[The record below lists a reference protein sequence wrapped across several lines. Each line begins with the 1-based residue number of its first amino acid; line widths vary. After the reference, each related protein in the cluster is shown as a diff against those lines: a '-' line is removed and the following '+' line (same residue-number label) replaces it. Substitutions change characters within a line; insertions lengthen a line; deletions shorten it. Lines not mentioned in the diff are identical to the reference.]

1 MHDCRHSGNS
11 SVEQGD
17 CSQSSPELGAVDGRH
32 WMRVGGTVASVLHLL
47 PATVSWRADAAFR
60 SLGSYVFPGIS
71 AFPTVLI
78 ATLLVATWCCV
89 FAAIGW

>member
-32 WMRVGGTVASVLHLL
+32 WMGVGGTVASVLHLL

-60 SLGSYVFPGIS
+60 NLELGY
-71 AFPTVLI
+71 AFSRNFCFSNSTH
-78 ATLLVATWCCV
+78 
-89 FAAIGW
+89 